1 MGNVIKIKRGSG
13 VPSSS
18 NDVLEHYELG
28 YRTGTTE
35 LYINDGGTYRQIGG
49 SGGLSSVNNSNWSG
63 TDLAV
68 ANGGTGAS
76 NASDARSN
84 LGLGSLSTLSTIN
97 NSNWSGT
104 DLAVANGGTGASSAS
119 DARSNLGLGTGATLN
134 TAAVS
139 NGASTLATGD
149 QIYDHVT
156 TRISG
161 KVDASSLGDLALLD
175 DIAASRVVSGTL
187 GTARIPNLAASKIT
201 SGTFA
206 DARIAASS
214 ITQHTDSKYLRSDTG
229 DTAAGNITF
238 TGKLLGNT
246 TTTSILNGAQFTN
259 VNTAFSNDIGTSKSS
274 GLQPFRYSNTSTNT
288 PLGGSGSM
296 NNNANW
302 GLSLYSHQTG
312 GSGNYGLQM
321 SGGDNDNQLFFIRRV
336 TNGSFGSWFE
346 MWHSGNDGSG
356 SGLDAD
362 TLDGS
367 HASAFLTSVPNH
379 SGNLITSGTVAA
391 ARIANLAASKITSGT
406 FAAARIAHNSFDI
419 GDTTAE
425 TGRSVHETGIYTF
438 NRNNGNLGTGT
449 DSAYY
454 SVLGF
459 GQGTGGMVQIA
470 GKWTEPGNR
479 LYFRSLRD
487 TVDDWWDWRTIWHSG
502 HQGSGSGLDADTL
515 DTIEASEFL
524 RSNANDNF
532 SGTLNYT
539 PDTGTIL
546 SVDGQ
551 AILQRMTA
559 NGAITIGHDDA
570 VIIAGGD
577 TSSVMN
583 TNINNATET
592 VFVGAEGGLVVYAFP
607 SNNTSWSNRKELS
620 YNGTA
625 LDVEGNITVSG
636 TVDGR
641 DVASD
646 GSKLDG
652 IASGATANSGT
663 VTSVATGG
671 GLTGGTITG
680 SGTISHADTS
690 SQSSSNNSG
699 RTYIQDITLDTYGH
713 VTGIATA
720 TETVTNTDTNTNQLT
735 TFTLTADSGSNQTI
749 AHGNTLDIAGGTGIS
764 TSVGSTDTVTITLG
778 NHSGALITSGTVAA
792 ARIANLPASKITSG
806 TIPSARLDA
815 DTAHL
820 SGTQTFSGTKTF
832 SSLSS
837 FTMDGNTISGIDD
850 SGEFT
855 NNDSHIMTSA
865 AVEDKILSYGYTT
878 LAALGLGDLA
888 LVDDIPASKIVSG
901 TIADARIAASSITQH
916 TDSKYLRS
924 NATDTASGVITF
936 SNTTN
941 STSKTTGAV
950 KISGGLGVAKTLN
963 AGEDV
968 VAYASSDKRLKD
980 NLKPIENSLDKLSKL
995 SGYEFDWNSK
1005 QEIYEGHDVGVVAQ
1019 EVEEVLPE
1027 IVTTRDNGYKAVK
1040 YEKLVP
1046 LLIESIKELK
1056 AEIEELK
1063 K

>member
-134 TAAVS
+134 TAAVTD
-139 NGASTLATGD
+139 GATTLATGNA
-149 QIYDHVT
+149 IYDHVT

-161 KVDASSLGDLALLD
+161 KADASSLGDLALVD
-175 DIAASRVVSGTL
+175 DIPASKVVSGTL
-187 GTARIPNLAASKIT
+187 ATARIPNLAASKIT
-201 SGTFA
+201 SGTIST
-206 DARIAASS
+206 ARLGIPSSGDWFSGGAS
-214 ITQHTDSKYLRSDTG
+214 IVATDGVMEIGRYIDFHNSDT
-229 DTAAGNITF
+229 
-238 TGKLLGNT
+238 T
-246 TTTSILNGAQFTN
+246 TDDYHIRLDCESTSVLNVVG
-259 VNTAFSNDIGTSKSS
+259 GT
-274 GLQPFRYSNTSTNT
+274 LEV
-288 PLGGSGSM
+288 GGSRVLTVGDE
-296 NNNANW
+296 
-302 GLSLYSHQTG
+302 
-312 GSGNYGLQM
+312 GSGN
-321 SGGDNDNQLFFIRRV
+321 
-336 TNGSFGSWFE
+336 
-346 MWHSGNDGSG
+346 
-356 SGLDAD
+356 
-362 TLDGS
+362 
-367 HASAFLTSVPNH
+367 
-379 SGNLITSGTVAA
+379 
-391 ARIANLAASKITSGT
+391 
-406 FAAARIAHNSFDI
+406 
-419 GDTTAE
+419 
-425 TGRSVHETGIYTF
+425 
-438 NRNNGNLGTGT
+438 
-449 DSAYY
+449 
-454 SVLGF
+454 
-459 GQGTGGMVQIA
+459 
-470 GKWTEPGNR
+470 
-479 LYFRSLRD
+479 
-487 TVDDWWDWRTIWHSG
+487 
-502 HQGSGSGLDADTL
+502 GLDADTL

-539 PDTGTIL
+539 PNTGTIL

-551 AILQRMTA
+551 AILQRMTE

-577 TSSVMN
+577 TSGVMN

-778 NHSGALITSGTVAA
+778 NHSGDLITSGTVAA

-806 TIPSARLDA
+806 TIPSARLDS

-820 SGTQTFSGTKTF
+820 SGTQTFSGAKTF
-832 SSLSS
+832 SSLAS

-878 LAALGLGDLA
+878 ASALGLGDLA

-995 SGYEFDWNSK
+995 SGYEFDWNHK
-1005 QEIYEGHDVGVVAQ
+1005 QETFKGHDVGVVAQ